1 MKFWFHAILNGIIL
15 IGVGLAI
22 WLSNLGVLHIVWHR
36 DWPVIL
42 VVVGVINLVKYFI
55 WRR

>member
-1 MKFWFHAILNGIIL
+1 MRFWFHAILNGIIL

-22 WLSNLGVLHIVWHR
+22 WLSNLGVFHIVWRR

-42 VVVGVINLVKYFI
+42 VAVGMINLVKYFV